1 MAIVCYVSRQVVPA
15 NQAKEMYE
23 AVKAKGIPTALVE
36 YPGEYHGFRIVRE
49 GWALKFQFSNFNRKN

>member
-1 MAIVCYVSRQVVPA
+1 MNGDCLLWSRQVVPP

-36 YPGEYHGFRIVRE
+36 YPGEDHGFRIVRE
-49 GWALKFQFSNFNRKN
+49 GWDGPV